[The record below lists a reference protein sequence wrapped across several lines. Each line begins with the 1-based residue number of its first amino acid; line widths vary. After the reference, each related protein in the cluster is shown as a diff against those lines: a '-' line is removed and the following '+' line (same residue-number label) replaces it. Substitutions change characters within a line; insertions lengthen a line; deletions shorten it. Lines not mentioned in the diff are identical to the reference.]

1 MSEITTN
8 SAEQLTKAENLQDVE
23 VALQQIAE
31 TANESLAAALNAQIQ
46 VLKYVQ
52 SPKLYDSSFDL
63 LFANVRKA
71 IKMTDSSKERELIR
85 EKAVV
90 MLNNYVFFMQA
101 KIDYDTA
108 VQRKEYATLM
118 EDAVMTLGESVADIA
133 TAAATAGAGVAAKA
147 SAKVAIKKAVV
158 DSFAKQMGK
167 GEDGIVEKF
176 VRWCNKS
183 SALQQRNEEFLET
196 LFSLFCK
203 LEKHKKLIGHSNIIS
218 GLIERHAGDIVN
230 HYMKEEAE
238 EIAESTKKNNKNVKS
253 LTFFLLLLFWPASS
267 FLIWICRACSNAGT
281 AVANWFRKAENEV
294 VPTEYTNDIY
304 WYILGFSLLL
314 GVITYIVYFV
324 RERNIEKMQ
333 QAYEAKYNEMHNNL
347 MKIADAFE
355 EGDEDYD

>member
-1 MSEITTN
+1 MNEITTTPT
-8 SAEQLTKAENLQDVE
+8 AQLTKAKNLQEVE

-71 IKMTDSSKERELIR
+71 IKMTDSSKEKEVIR

-108 VQRKEYATLM
+108 VQREEYATLM
-118 EDAVMTLGESVADIA
+118 EDAIVTLGESVADIA

-147 SAKVAIKKAVV
+147 SAKVAIKNAVV
-158 DSFAKQMGK
+158 NSFAKQMGK
-167 GEDGIVEKF
+167 GEDGIVAKF

-203 LEKHKKLIGHSNIIS
+203 LAKHKKLIGKSSIIS

-230 HYMKEEAE
+230 HYMNEEAE
-238 EIAESTKKNNKNVKS
+238 EIAESTKKNNENVIKGGVS
-253 LTFFLLLLFWPASS
+253 GFLVWLGIA
-267 FLIWICRACSNAGT
+267 FLVWICRAFSNAGT

-294 VPTEYTNDIY
+294 APTEYTNDIY
-304 WYILGFSLLL
+304 WYIFGFSLLIV
-314 GVITYIVYFV
+314 VIAYIGYFV
-324 RERNIEKMQ
+324 QRRNIEKMK
-333 QAYEAKYNEMHNNL
+333 QAYEEKYTERYNKLIE
-347 MKIADAFE
+347 IADAFE
-355 EGDEDYD
+355 EGDDDDE